1 MSKKKS
7 NKKGKGLKWGAL
19 VLLGLIL
26 VSPKNDSNNYDDNLD
41 SDTSI
46 EIQQESTETNSDF
59 EIEKVDTSENIE
71 ESEANDVETID
82 PVAPSVNT
90 KDPISSSKQED
101 PQQETPKQEEP
112 QQEEPKQE
120 PTVEIPAE
128 ENEPTP
134 DVQDPV
140 VEVDPEKAFRD
151 SLNQYFLV
159 GSSKS
164 DKYHSPSCRW
174 TNKINDG
181 NLVHFDSYEEATAA
195 GYQPCGT
202 CQ

>member
-1 MSKKKS
+1 MKKS
-7 NKKGKGLKWGAL
+7 NKKGKGLKWGLL

-26 VSPKNDSNNYDDNLD
+26 VSPKNETDTYDDDFD

-46 EIQQESTETNSDF
+46 EIQQENTETNSDF
-59 EIEKVDTSENIE
+59 KTEEVDTSKN
-71 ESEANDVETID
+71 
-82 PVAPSVNT
+82 
-90 KDPISSSKQED
+90 KDPISPPAQED
-101 PQQETPKQEEP
+101 Q
-112 QQEEPKQE
+112 KQE
-120 PTVEIPAE
+120 PAVETPAE

-134 DVQDPV
+134 DTQYPV
-140 VEVDPEKAFRD
+140 VEIDPETAFRD
-151 SLNQYFLV
+151 SLKQYFLV
-159 GSSKS
+159 GSNES

-181 NLVHFDSYEEATAA
+181 NLVHFDSYEEANAA